1 MFKHVIH
8 HPNRSHP
15 SSVTERV
22 VVIHDLKDTVLILT
36 GNPEVT
42 DCLSN
47 YFSSGMFIWL
57 CLFQKNSSSYAFFQ
71 STGITYT
78 ENLQSSI
85 FSVAQYTF
93 LTLKFETTHFCQGT
107 FFQRI

>member
-15 SSVTERV
+15 SSVAERV

-93 LTLKFETTHFCQGT
+93 LTLKFETAHFCQGT